1 MRFFLLVLA
10 IACGHA
16 AAEST
21 SPCRGTEVDP
31 STLRLPVPFV
41 LSVAAAM
48 QSKENA
54 MGSRH
59 ALRLAQGERTR
70 SLEASGQA
78 YPAKPV
84 RFIAGFPA
92 GGPSDIVTRAVA
104 KRMSELMGQPVIVEN
119 RAGAGGHIA
128 VEAVAKAP
136 PDGYTILLAGS
147 FLTIGPSL
155 NPKLPYDPV
164 RDLVPVGLIARNQY
178 LLVVHPAVPARNV
191 KELIAL
197 ARSRPGQLNYGS
209 SGVGAPPHL
218 ATELLKTMARVDA
231 VHVPYKGATPAIADL
246 IGGHID
252 FYIGGI
258 SGLISQVRSGK
269 VRALAVTGARRSSE
283 LPDVPTIAEAALPGY
298 DISTWFGVV
307 APAETPKDI
316 VARLNATL
324 LKIIG
329 EKETQSYLAAQGL
342 EPATST
348 PEELARI
355 IRDEIPKFAKIVK
368 AAGIKAE

>member
-1 MRFFLLVLA
+1 MRYLALLLA
-10 IACGHA
+10 IACA
-16 AAEST
+16 PA
-21 SPCRGTEVDP
+21 
-31 STLRLPVPFV
+31 
-41 LSVAAAM
+41 
-48 QSKENA
+48 
-54 MGSRH
+54 
-59 ALRLAQGERTR
+59 LAQT
-70 SLEASGQA
+70 ASTGTGQA

-104 KRMSELMGQPVIVEN
+104 KRMSELMGEPVVVEN

-128 VEAVAKAP
+128 VEALVKAP

-147 FLTIGPSL
+147 FVTIGPSL
-155 NPKLPYDPV
+155 NSKLSYDPV
-164 RDLVPVGLIARNQY
+164 RDLSAVGLIARNQY
-178 LLVVHPAVPARNV
+178 LLVVHPAVPAHTM

-218 ATELLKTMARVDA
+218 ATELLKAMARIDA

-258 SGLISQVRSGK
+258 SGLIPHVRSGK
-269 VRALAVTGARRSSE
+269 LRALAVTGAKRSSE
-283 LPDVPTIAEAALPGY
+283 LPDVPTIAESALPGY

-307 APAETPKDI
+307 APARTPAEI
-316 VARLNATL
+316 VSRLNATL
-324 LKIIG
+324 VKIID
-329 EKETQSYLAAQGL
+329 EKETQTYLVAQGL

-348 PEELARI
+348 PQEFARI

-368 AAGIKAE
+368 AAGLKPE